1 MYVVYLEIQMLN
13 IKVKCLELEDA
24 PWLLVKLLSKTKIS
38 FETLIME
45 NKINA
50 DDNFRFFGQ
59 KLYQT
64 RMYRTRP
71 IVTRS

>member
-13 IKVKCLELEDA
+13 IKIKCLELEDA

-45 NKINA
+45 KKINA
-50 DDNFRFFGQ
+50 DDNFRFLDKSCNKQ
-59 KLYQT
+59 ACTVRAPL
-64 RMYRTRP
+64 
-71 IVTRS
+71 